1 MRSARVTLP
10 LLCMLLSMTLQAVLA
25 EDIFAFPNLNPFASK
40 SPADSARASSYAT
53 RSSNMAR
60 RRSAEPT
67 TWDRFSNGTKTFFTK
82 TKGVLMPWSKH
93 SETPPSPTG
102 TRRVYPA
109 SGGNRS
115 APKKSFFSSWFDDE
129 DEVKPPTTVNEF
141 LAQPRVP
148 FE

>member
-1 MRSARVTLP
+1 
-10 LLCMLLSMTLQAVLA
+10 MLLSMLLQAALA
-25 EDIFAFPNLNPFASK
+25 EDIFAFPNLNPFATK
-40 SPADSARASSYAT
+40 SAADSARASSFAT
-53 RSSNMAR
+53 HSPNTAK
-60 RRSAEPT
+60 RRSAEPS

-82 TKGVLMPWSKH
+82 TKGVLMPWTKH
-93 SETPPSPTG
+93 SDVPSPSPTG

-109 SGGNRS
+109 SSGGKS